1 MGPGCE
7 GGLETGEEAEM
18 SEIPTLAEYYDML
31 AAHDWFHAMSDD
43 HMAWQGGRRREVEL
57 RQIANAGGPAY
68 EDLLADWEDFVS
80 GYMKGNRPRRPA
92 ERKNRQT
99 G

>member
-1 MGPGCE
+1 
-7 GGLETGEEAEM
+7 M

-43 HMAWQGGRRREVEL
+43 HTVWQGGRRREIEL
-57 RQIANAGGPAY
+57 REIAVAGGHRYA
-68 EDLLADWEDFVS
+68 DLLADWEDFVS
-80 GYMKGNRPRRPA
+80 GYMKGSKPRRPT
-92 ERKNRQT
+92 ERKNPQT